1 MPQPDAVTL
10 ASVAPDTFRAVMG
23 HFVTGITVVT
33 TLQDGQPRG
42 ITVNAL
48 TSVSLEP
55 PLVVVALDRRR
66 FITPSVHETGRYAV
80 NVLSEDQQALSDC
93 FAGAAVTPDRDAFCG
108 AAWTPGPTGL
118 PLIDGAIATLECSV
132 TQIFQA
138 GDHELFV
145 ARVDSV
151 GQCRAAPDAAALLPP
166 PVPPDPARR
175 DRAARGR
182 ARARDGG
189 PATVR
194 PRRRGLRAPA
204 ACRPSP
210 RTASRSPTR
219 RTAPGRRSSSS
230 TARRRSAGRTSPP
243 RSRCSRSAF
252 QLILPDAR
260 GHGRTRWDARRRL
273 PLRLAG
279 RRPRRRSSTALGLE
293 TFHLA
298 GLLDGGDDRAAV
310 RDRAPGAAADAR
322 RRRHHARSASR
333 ARRSPGG

>member
-66 FITPSVHETGRYAV
+66 FITPSVHDTGRYAV

-108 AAWTPGPTGL
+108 AVWTPGPTGL
-118 PLIDGAIATLECSV
+118 PLIDGAIATLECTV
-132 TQIFQA
+132 TQVFQA

-151 GQCRAAPDAAALLPP
+151 GNAEPHPMPLLYYRRQYLRIQRAEAAPLEGVPEHVTGAQPP
-166 PVPPDPARR
+166 FD
-175 DRAARGR
+175 
-182 ARARDGG
+182 RDGE
-189 PATVR
+189 
-194 PRRRGLRAPA
+194 
-204 ACRPSP
+204 
-210 RTASRSPTR
+210 
-219 RTAPGRRSSSS
+219 
-230 TARRRSAGRTSPP
+230 
-243 RSRCSRSAF
+243 
-252 QLILPDAR
+252 D
-260 GHGRTRWDARRRL
+260 
-273 PLRLAG
+273 
-279 RRPRRRSSTALGLE
+279 
-293 TFHLA
+293 
-298 GLLDGGDDRAAV
+298 
-310 RDRAPGAAADAR
+310 
-322 RRRHHARSASR
+322 
-333 ARRSPGG
+333 